1 MEIASATSPSSSTAN
16 RPPLVILNPTANQ
29 GRMQRHRTL
38 VRQRAAAIAG
48 ADYCET
54 ARAGEAEELACEAA
68 RQGRPVIVV
77 GGDGSVHEVVN
88 GILSSGRRVPL
99 GIIAAGSGNDFACN
113 TLRLPRQPEAA
124 IERAFSGQP
133 VPIDAGQANE
143 RYFANSFSV
152 GLDADI
158 AASARQLKKIP
169 FMTGMRL
176 YYSSTVRQLLF
187 GYRQCPWLRFSLEP
201 ADSEAPPAETFQRYV
216 LLAVTN
222 GPTYGSGFRI
232 NPKADASDGLLDL
245 CTIRYAPLGRALRL
259 LPVVKRGQH
268 AHLPEVHFY
277 RIQGLI
283 IESRLPLN
291 AQMDG
296 EVFHGQRFEVTV
308 LPQALLVRC

>member
-1 MEIASATSPSSSTAN
+1 MEIASAASPSSSPAS
-16 RPPLVILNPTANQ
+16 RPPLVILNPAANQ
-29 GRMQRHRTL
+29 GRMQRHRAL
-38 VRQRAAAIAG
+38 VRQRVADTG

-54 ARAGEAEELACEAA
+54 SRAGEAEQLAGEAA

-88 GILSSGRRVPL
+88 GILSSGQRVPL

-133 VPIDAGQANE
+133 VPIDAGRANE

-176 YYSSTVRQLLF
+176 YYSSTLRQLLL
-187 GYRQCPWLRFSLEP
+187 GYRRCPWLRFNLEP
-201 ADSEAPPAETFQRYV
+201 AAPDAPPAEAFQRYV

-232 NPKADASDGLLDL
+232 NPEADASDGLLDL

-259 LPVVKRGQH
+259 FPVVKRGQH
-268 AHLPEVHFY
+268 ASLPEVHFY
-277 RIQGLI
+277 RMQRLI
-283 IESRLPLN
+283 IESRFPLN

-296 EVFHGQRFEVTV
+296 EVFRGQRFEVVV

>member
-1 MEIASATSPSSSTAN
+1 MEIASAASPSSSPAN
-16 RPPLVILNPTANQ
+16 HLPLVILNPAANQ
-29 GRMQRHRTL
+29 GRMQRHRAL
-38 VRQRAAAIAG
+38 VRQRAAAIG

-54 ARAGEAEELACEAA
+54 ARPGEAEELARAA
-68 RQGRPVIVV
+68 AGQGRPIVIV
-77 GGDGSVHEVVN
+77 GGDGSVHEAVN
-88 GILSSGRRVPL
+88 GILSSGQRVPL

-113 TLRLPRQPEAA
+113 TLGLPRRPEAA
-124 IERAFSGQP
+124 IEHAFDGKPRA
-133 VPIDAGQANE
+133 VDAGQANE

-158 AASARQLKKIP
+158 AAGARQLKKIP

-187 GYRQCPWLRFSLEP
+187 GYRQCPWLCFSVEP
-201 ADSEAPPAETFQRYV
+201 ADPEAPPAETFQRYV

-232 NPKADASDGLLDL
+232 NPEADASDGLLDL
-245 CTIRYAPLGRALRL
+245 CTIRYAPFGRALRL

-277 RIQGLI
+277 RIQRLI

-308 LPQALLVRC
+308 LPQALLVRY